1 MFTLH
6 QSLVFG
12 LSSLVS
18 SAMLSALL
26 YLRLTSLRNWLRM
39 RLQRLK
45 QPKYLAG
52 AIVGA
57 AYLWFFFFRRSFVAT
72 GVPTNAAR
80 QRALQQAGL
89 AMQNAGVALPHDL
102 GGVPLAIGALV
113 LLVFVTLAWVSSLE
127 RASLGFTE
135 AEIAFL
141 FPAPI
146 TRRGL
151 VHFRLIDAQLR
162 NLLGALVMTL
172 FFNRLNFFGGNALT
186 HAFGWWL
193 IFTSFNLHLTG
204 VRFTLTRLADAG
216 FGTWRRRLL
225 VLLIPVA
232 TIATT
237 LARLPADQRWVD
249 PAAKDIGTALGHW
262 LLGVAG
268 GAPLSW
274 LLAPAKA
281 LLRPFFAE
289 NWRAFLFA
297 FAPAALVIGAH
308 YLWVVRSVVSFE
320 DGSIERAAKRAEF
333 VAARRS
339 GQRRGPLPTK
349 GRRPPFIL
357 AGTGRPELAFLWK
370 NLLGTWAWLNPRV
383 WGWCALAIVSV
394 TVVVRAYPEWRGL
407 LIAYGPVA
415 LILGAYTLIVGPQLA
430 RQDIRSDL
438 VNADL
443 LKTYPLPG
451 WQIVLGE
458 LLAPTA
464 ILTGVLWLLLLA
476 AAVAFQP
483 GPRAF
488 AGFAPALRDFV
499 RGCLAPASRTLFAVC
514 LATLVPPVVALQLF
528 VPNAS
533 ALVFP
538 AWFQATR
545 QRGGGGGIDIMGQRL
560 IFFFVQF
567 LTMIFA
573 LLPAAL
579 AGGATVFV
587 ACFVLPLPPIAGVW
601 LAAVG
606 VLAVLVGELWLGLYF
621 LGRRFEH
628 LDLSAELR
636 P

>member
-1 MFTLH
+1 MF
-6 QSLVFG
+6 
-12 LSSLVS
+12 
-18 SAMLSALL
+18 SALL
-26 YLRLTSLRNWLRM
+26 YLRFTSLRNWLRM
-39 RLQRLK
+39 RLLRLK
-45 QPKYLAG
+45 QPKYLVG

-57 AYLWFFFFRRSFVAT
+57 AYFWFFFFRRTPFA
-72 GVPTNAAR
+72 GGAPGNAAR
-80 QRALQQAGL
+80 QRALHQAEQ
-89 AMQNAGVALPHDL
+89 AMQTAGVTLPHDL
-102 GGVPLAIGALV
+102 GGVPVAIGALA
-113 LLVFVTLAWVSSLE
+113 LLVIVTLAWIFSLE

-146 TRRGL
+146 TRRAL
-151 VHFRLIDAQLR
+151 VNFRLIDAQLR
-162 NLLGALVMTL
+162 SLLGALFMTL
-172 FFNRLNFFGGNALT
+172 FSNRWMLVGGNMLT

-193 IFTSFNLHLTG
+193 LFTAFNLHLTG

-216 FGTWRRRLL
+216 LSTWRRRLL
-225 VLLIPVA
+225 VLLIPVVA
-232 TIATT
+232 IAAT
-237 LARLPADQRWVD
+237 LALLPADQRWFD
-249 PAAKDIGTALGHW
+249 PSAKDFAAALGHW
-262 LLGVAG
+262 FLGVTV

-281 LLRPFFAE
+281 MLGPFFAE
-289 NWRAFLFA
+289 NWRTFFFSL
-297 FAPAALVIGAH
+297 APAALVIGAH

-339 GQRRGPLPTK
+339 GQRLGRLPTK
-349 GRRPPFIL
+349 GRRPPFVL

-370 NLLGTWAWLNPRV
+370 NLLSTWAWLNPRV
-383 WGWCALAIVSV
+383 WGWCALVIVSV
-394 TVVVRAYPEWRGL
+394 TVWVQMQPGSRGW

-415 LILGAYTLIVGPQLA
+415 LILGAYTLIAGPQFA

-458 LLAPTA
+458 MLAPTA

-488 AGFAPALRDFV
+488 GFLTPALRDFV
-499 RGCLAPASRTLFAVC
+499 RACLEPGSRMLLTLCLAP
-514 LATLVPPVVALQLF
+514 LVPAIVALQLF
-528 VPNAS
+528 VPNAA

-545 QRGGGGGIDIMGQRL
+545 QRGGGGIDIMGQRL
-560 IFFFVQF
+560 IFFFLQF
-567 LTMIFA
+567 LTMLFA
-573 LLPAAL
+573 LLPAVL

-587 ACFVLPLPPIAGVW
+587 ACFVFSLPAIAGVW
-601 LAAVG
+601 IAAAG
-606 VLAVLVGELWLGLYF
+606 VLAVLLGELWLGLWF
-621 LGRRFEH
+621 LGGRFEK
-628 LDLSAELR
+628 LDLSSELR
-636 P
+636 S

>member
-1 MFTLH
+1 
-6 QSLVFG
+6 
-12 LSSLVS
+12 
-18 SAMLSALL
+18 MLGALL

-39 RLQRLK
+39 RLQRLR

-57 AYLWFFFFRRSFVAT
+57 AYLWFFFMRRSLGLSGAPTVAL
-72 GVPTNAAR
+72 R
-80 QRALQQAGL
+80 QRAFHDPGL
-89 AMQNAGVALPHDL
+89 ALQAAGVALPPDF
-102 GGVPLAIGALV
+102 GGVPLAIGAL
-113 LLVFVTLAWVSSLE
+113 LLLLIVTLAWVFSLE

-141 FPAPI
+141 FPAPV

-172 FFNRLNFFGGNALT
+172 FSNRWMFVGGNVLT

-216 FGTWRRRLL
+216 VGTWRRRAG

-232 TIATT
+232 VIAAT
-237 LARLPADQRWVD
+237 LALLPADRRWFD
-249 PAAKDIGTALGHW
+249 PAAKNVAAAFGGW
-262 LLGVAG
+262 LVGVTDS
-268 GAPLSW
+268 APLTW

-281 LLRPFFAE
+281 VLGPFFAQDG
-289 NWRAFLFA
+289 RVFFFSLG
-297 FAPAALVIGAH
+297 PAALVIGAH

-320 DGSIERAAKRAEF
+320 DGSIERAARRADL
-333 VAARRS
+333 VAARQS
-339 GQRRGPLPTK
+339 GQRRGLLPKK
-349 GRRPPFIL
+349 GRRPPFAL

-370 NLLGTWAWLNPRV
+370 NLLGTWAWLNPRT
-383 WGWCALAIVSV
+383 WAWCALAIISF
-394 TVVVRAYPEWRGL
+394 TALVRIYPEWRGA
-407 LIAYGPVA
+407 LIAYGPIA
-415 LILGAYTLIVGPQLA
+415 LVLGAYTLIAGPQIA

-438 VNADL
+438 ANADL

-451 WQIVLGE
+451 WQIVGGE

-476 AAVAFQP
+476 AAVAFDP

-488 AGFAPALRDFV
+488 ASFTPALRDFI
-499 RGCLAPASRTLFAVC
+499 RACLAPASRTLLALC
-514 LATLVPPVVALQLF
+514 LAALVPPLVALQLF

-545 QRGGGGGIDIMGQRL
+545 QRAGGGGIDIMGQRL
-560 IFFFVQF
+560 IFFFVQL
-567 LTMIFA
+567 LTMLFA
-573 LLPAAL
+573 LAPVVL

-587 ACFVLPLPPIAGVW
+587 ACFWFSLPPILGVW
-601 LAAVG
+601 LAAAG
-606 VLAVLVGELWLGLYF
+606 VFAVLIGELWLGLYF
-621 LGRRFEH
+621 LGGRFDR